1 MSVYTRGDR
10 RESGLSCVRE
20 IRAEPPRP
28 QQVCE
33 AADNNAERYA
43 ILLREGDH
51 RIKNSLQIV
60 SSLLSLQASREENL
74 HAREALLSAAG
85 RVQSVAR
92 MHDALQASEGEDSV
106 DLGAVLENMCG
117 SLQAMGGEALGV
129 DVRVET
135 QRCYAPVVTTR
146 SIGLAVNE
154 LVVNA
159 LRHAFPDGRRGSI
172 LVRLTCDDGQLRV
185 LVADDGVGLPAGHA
199 EGRGY
204 GMKLVRM
211 MVSQIRGALYVDT
224 DAGTGTRI
232 IIAMQAPQPAAPAR
246 PVTVRASGP

>member
-1 MSVYTRGDR
+1 MQ
-10 RESGLSCVRE
+10 
-20 IRAEPPRP
+20 AAPPRP
-28 QQVCE
+28 RQVRE
-33 AADNNAERYA
+33 SPDDIAARYA

-60 SSLLSLQASREENL
+60 SSLLSLQASREENS

-85 RVQSVAR
+85 RVRSVAR
-92 MHDALQASEGEDSV
+92 MHDALQTGEGEDAV

-117 SLQAMGGEALGV
+117 SLQAMGGETHGV
-129 DVRVET
+129 EVRVET
-135 QRCYAPVVTTR
+135 QYRYAPMVTAR
-146 SIGLAVNE
+146 SVGLAVNE

-159 LRHAFPDGRRGSI
+159 LRHAFPDGRPGTI
-172 LVRLTCDDGQLRV
+172 LVRLTCDAGLLRV

-211 MVSQIRGALYVDT
+211 MVSQISGVLHVDT
-224 DAGTGTRI
+224 DVGMGTRLTI
-232 IIAMQAPQPAAPAR
+232 VLPEPQPAAPAR
-246 PVTVRASGP
+246 LRAARVRPMNGRPALNSVISTMSRP